1 MAAYGAEMVDPKG
14 DITIKSDATRQVLDW
29 YKRLSKTLPD
39 SVYAYDNAS
48 NNKEMV
54 SGKAALIMNPPSA
67 YAVAVRDKPELAKQM
82 WHFPSPKGPKGRF
95 DPASYY
101 FWGIWSFGKNIPAAK
116 SLLAYLADRGIQER
130 LVAASSGFDIPPF
143 ESFMDFKIWEE
154 VEPPKYTVYNLPP
167 RRDVIPHM
175 TGYPAPLKI
184 GTQMWA
190 QATMMKM
197 IAQHTQ
203 SGKSADE
210 AIAWAESELESFM
223 RS

>member
-1 MAAYGAEMVDPKG
+1 
-14 DITIKSDATRQVLDW
+14 
-29 YKRLSKTLPD
+29 
-39 SVYAYDNAS
+39 
-48 NNKEMV
+48 
-54 SGKAALIMNPPSA
+54 
-67 YAVAVRDKPELAKQM
+67 
-82 WHFPSPKGPKGRF
+82 
-95 DPASYY
+95 
-101 FWGIWSFGKNIPAAK
+101 
-116 SLLAYLADRGIQER
+116 
-130 LVAASSGFDIPPF
+130 
-143 ESFMDFKIWEE
+143 MDFKIWEE